1 MALQVSTFYGIK
13 LSVTIPD
20 ISEKMIF
27 YAMWTVC
34 YNTSAILGEGE
45 YMYTAKIPNFLA
57 PVG

>member
-34 YNTSAILGEGE
+34 YNTSAILGGGGSICTQPK
-45 YMYTAKIPNFLA
+45 YQTF
-57 PVG
+57 